1 MYYWTYLYYG
11 NQYGNLYHFVF
22 VDDRGIMK
30 RRFLVLALMALSLF
44 LLLSAVSAEEIISDD
59 SSNDFGILSAD
70 SSADYMDSNDD
81 SPNDVPDENQET
93 DSENGQDDNQQND
106 VDNNL
111 DNDDTNST
119 NSDDS
124 SENDHSSDSANS
136 INNSTKNTIDKT
148 PSKISSSKKIVSTY
162 GKTVKFSIK
171 VLNKEGKPINHTLVR
186 FKILG
191 KTYNRYTNAKG
202 ISVLYI
208 KRVAGKYTIK
218 YSAGAISGKTTLNV
232 KNYYK
237 ITNYKWKSG
246 ANVLKNKGIKANV
259 PDCALVKKI
268 IKLAKSGTPVIM
280 FKGGNGKKVF
290 ITAGCHG
297 NEIPSQ
303 VAAMKLIK
311 YLENHAI
318 KGTVYVMPF
327 MNPKGTAANVRD
339 YKGVHLNKKA
349 NKKGTISYKT
359 IKLIKKFKCNS
370 YGDFHS
376 TRPGGKP
383 GKDVVMGTYK
393 PTKRSATIA
402 KYISKNAKVKCIIY
416 KKAGAEYPGALED
429 EANIKGIPAV
439 TCEVI
444 SPHGKVKK
452 GSVNKSLLM
461 MKTLLKY
468 NKVI

>member
-1 MYYWTYLYYG
+1 MIG
-11 NQYGNLYHFVF
+11 I
-22 VDDRGIMK
+22 IMK
-30 RRFLVLALMALSLF
+30 SRFLVFAVLAMSLF
-44 LLLSAVSAEEIISDD
+44 LLLSAVSAEDAVSDD
-59 SSNDFGILSAD
+59 STDFVILGDEPAIDGS
-70 SSADYMDSNDD
+70 DSNDD
-81 SPNDVPDENQET
+81 
-93 DSENGQDDNQQND
+93 GQDDNQEND
-106 VDNNL
+106 PDANLDNADTGSDNSNNNL
-111 DNDDTNST
+111 DNDDTNSD

-124 SENDHSSDSANS
+124 SENEPSSDAANS
-136 INNSTKNTIDKT
+136 INNSTGNAIDKT
-148 PSKISSSKKIVSTY
+148 PSKISSTKSIVSTY
-162 GKTVKFSIK
+162 GKKVKLSIK
-171 VLNKEGKPINHTLVR
+171 VLNKEGKPINHTLVK

-191 KTYNRYTNAKG
+191 KTYSRYTNSNG

-208 KRVAGKYTIK
+208 NRIAGKYTIN
-218 YSAGAISGKTTLNV
+218 YSAGSISGKTALIV

-237 ITNYKWKSG
+237 ITNYKWNSG
-246 ANVLKNKGIKANV
+246 ANVLKNKRIKANV
-259 PDCALVKKI
+259 PNSTLVKKI

-280 FKGGNGKKVF
+280 FKGGKGKVVF

-311 YLENHAI
+311 YLETHAI

-327 MNPKGTAANVRD
+327 MNPKGTATNVRD

-359 IKLIKKFKCNS
+359 VQLIKKCKCNA

-383 GKDVVMGTYK
+383 GKDLVFGTYK
-393 PTKRSATIA
+393 PTKKSAVIA
-402 KYISKNAKVKCIIY
+402 KYISKKAKVKYKIY
-416 KKAGAEYPGALED
+416 KKAGVEYPGALED
-429 EANIKGIPAV
+429 EVNLKGIPAV

-444 SPHGKVKK
+444 SPHGKIKK
-452 GSVNKSLLM
+452 GSVSKSLLM

-468 NKVI
+468 NKII